1 MKKQILLE
9 CAKGLMKLRI
19 GSPAIMLALTATLWA
34 EVKPHALF
42 SDGAVLQRGMPV
54 PVWGTAADGEKVTVK
69 FAGQTVTTTAQ
80 KGEWRVRLQ
89 KMSANATAQTM
100 TLTGSNTVE
109 IKNLRVG
116 DVWVCGGQSNM
127 QFPMA
132 KFTGWQTGVENAQ
145 EVIAKANDPL
155 IRLFTVPRQG
165 NPQPQR
171 NVGGTWSE
179 CSSQSVAGFS
189 AVAYFFGRDLR
200 LTKKVPVGLISA
212 NVGATAAAPWTSRR
226 AVEAYPEFQS
236 IVGASSSLY
245 NAMIAPL
252 QPFAI
257 AGVIW
262 YQGESDTNAAQ
273 IYQTLFPALIK
284 GWRDE
289 WGQGEFPFLFVQI
302 TPHNEMKPEIRE
314 AQLLTWQKTPKTAM
328 VVSTDVGSATDI
340 HPRNK
345 EPVGA
350 RLALAA
356 RAVAYGEKIE
366 YSGPVYQSMKVAGQ
380 RAILNF
386 THLGG
391 GLVAQTGELK
401 GFTIAGDDKK
411 FVPAQAK
418 IEGGTVVVAAKEV
431 AKPVAVRYG
440 WSNVP
445 DVNLFNK
452 AGLPASPF
460 RTDR

>member
-1 MKKQILLE
+1 MKKQILLVGME
-9 CAKGLMKLRI
+9 KIMNLPI
-19 GSPAIMLALTATLWA
+19 GFPVIMLALTATLRA

-42 SDGAVLQRGMPV
+42 SDGAVLQRGIEV
-54 PVWGTAADGEKVTVK
+54 PVWGTAGDGEKVTVR
-69 FAGQTVTTTAQ
+69 FAGQTVTTTAS
-80 KGEWRVRLQ
+80 KGEWKVRLQ
-89 KMSANATAQTM
+89 KMRASTTAQTM
-100 TLTGSNTVE
+100 TLAGLNTVE
-109 IKNLRVG
+109 IKNLQVG

-145 EVIAKANDPL
+145 EVIAKANDPM

-171 NVGGTWSE
+171 DVGGNWSE

-200 LTKKVPVGLISA
+200 QAKKVPVGLISA

-226 AVEAYPEFQS
+226 AVEAHPELQS
-236 IVGASSSLY
+236 IVGASSALY

-262 YQGESDTNAAQ
+262 YQGESDTAAAQ

-289 WGQGEFPFLFVQI
+289 WGQGEFPFLFAQI

-328 VVSTDVGSATDI
+328 VVTTDVGSATDI

-366 YSGPVYQSMKVAGQ
+366 YSGPVYQSMKVVGQ
-380 RAILNF
+380 RAVLTF

-391 GLVAQTGELK
+391 GLVAQAGELK

-411 FVPAQAK
+411 FVPAMAK

-452 AGLPASPF
+452 AGLPATPF

>member
-1 MKKQILLE
+1 L
-9 CAKGLMKLRI
+9 
-19 GSPAIMLALTATLWA
+19 
-34 EVKPHALF
+34 
-42 SDGAVLQRGMPV
+42 
-54 PVWGTAADGEKVTVK
+54 
-69 FAGQTVTTTAQ
+69 
-80 KGEWRVRLQ
+80 
-89 KMSANATAQTM
+89 
-100 TLTGSNTVE
+100 
-109 IKNLRVG
+109 
-116 DVWVCGGQSNM
+116 
-127 QFPMA
+127 
-132 KFTGWQTGVENAQ
+132 
-145 EVIAKANDPL
+145 
-155 IRLFTVPRQG
+155 
-165 NPQPQR
+165 
-171 NVGGTWSE
+171 
-179 CSSQSVAGFS
+179 
-189 AVAYFFGRDLR
+189 
-200 LTKKVPVGLISA
+200 
-212 NVGATAAAPWTSRR
+212 
-226 AVEAYPEFQS
+226 QS